1 MTRWPSS
8 LRVSAQDHTLA
19 RLAALGIVIA
29 LLESAIPSPLPGVKP
44 GLANLVTLIAL
55 QQLGW
60 RAACWVSLLRI
71 IGSGLLLGS
80 LFSPGFW
87 LSLSG
92 GLVSLL
98 SLALASRL
106 PARFFGV
113 LSHSL
118 LAAMG
123 HLAGQLLLARLWLM
137 PHDGVW
143 LLLPPLM
150 LSSLLGGVATGLL
163 TVNLLQRLASCP
175 HPTPSLLP

>member
-8 LRVSAQDHTLA
+8 LAVSADDHTLA
-19 RLAALGIVIA
+19 RLAAVGIVIA
-29 LLESAIPSPLPGVKP
+29 LLESAIPSPLPGIKP
-44 GLANLVTLIAL
+44 GLANMVTLIAL

-71 IGSGLLLGS
+71 VGSGLLLGS
-80 LFSPGFW
+80 LFTPGFW

-92 GLVSLL
+92 GLASLL
-98 SLALASRL
+98 ALLLASRL
-106 PARFFGV
+106 PVRLFGP

-123 HLAGQLLLARLWLM
+123 HLAGQLLLARLWLI

-163 TVNLLQRLASCP
+163 TLNLLQRLASCP
-175 HPTPSLLP
+175 HPAPSPLP

>member
-8 LRVSAQDHTLA
+8 LTVGADDHTRA

-29 LLESAIPSPLPGVKP
+29 MLESAIPSPLPGVKP

-92 GLVSLL
+92 GLA
-98 SLALASRL
+98 SLACLLLASRL
-106 PARFFGV
+106 PPRFFGV

-118 LAAMG
+118 LTASG
-123 HLAGQLLLARLWLM
+123 HLAGQLLLARLWLL
-137 PHDGVW
+137 PHDAVW

-163 TVNLLQRLASCP
+163 TLNLLQRLASCP
-175 HPTPSLLP
+175 HPAPSPLP

>member
-8 LRVSAQDHTLA
+8 LTVGADDHTLA

-29 LLESAIPSPLPGVKP
+29 MLESAIPSPLPGVKP

-55 QQLGW
+55 QQLCW

-92 GLVSLL
+92 GLA
-98 SLALASRL
+98 SLACLLLASRL
-106 PARFFGV
+106 PPRFFGV

-118 LAAMG
+118 LAASG
-123 HLAGQLLLARLWLM
+123 HLAGQLLLARLWLL

-163 TVNLLQRLASCP
+163 TLNLLQRLASCP
-175 HPTPSLLP
+175 HPAPSPLP

>member
-8 LRVSAQDHTLA
+8 LTVGSDDHTLA

-29 LLESAIPSPLPGVKP
+29 MLESAIPSPLPGVKP

-92 GLVSLL
+92 GLA
-98 SLALASRL
+98 SLACLLLASRL
-106 PARFFGV
+106 PPRFFGV

-118 LAAMG
+118 LAASG
-123 HLAGQLLLARLWLM
+123 HLAGQLLLARLWLL

-163 TVNLLQRLASCP
+163 TLNLLQRLASCP
-175 HPTPSLLP
+175 HPAPSPLP